1 MRRERRI
8 KEELDRTELERQ
20 HETASEYEGSSR
32 RSSIRHRLPR
42 KEGKTYSRT
51 HADDEF
57 TDGNN
62 KGTSVRNDD
71 FEN

>member
-8 KEELDRTELERQ
+8 KEELDRQ

-32 RSSIRHRLPR
+32 RTIHRRLSR
-42 KEGKTYSRT
+42 KEGKTYRRT

-62 KGTSVRNDD
+62 KDTSVRNND